1 MMCEIAEGERKRL
14 YYESQ
19 TEKAVSQSQ
28 PTSPLRGKLEIL
40 ISDYASLEEDT
51 SRVRKVR
58 EGVLFSLVFTSGHH
72 NNHQSEYSLTLTW
85 SVMTSDF
92 CRWANEKY
100 FPRSGA

>member
-40 ISDYASLEEDT
+40 ISDYASAE
-51 SRVRKVR
+51 SRKLGNFERQD
-58 EGVLFSLVFTSGHH
+58 L
-72 NNHQSEYSLTLTW
+72 
-85 SVMTSDF
+85 
-92 CRWANEKY
+92 
-100 FPRSGA
+100 